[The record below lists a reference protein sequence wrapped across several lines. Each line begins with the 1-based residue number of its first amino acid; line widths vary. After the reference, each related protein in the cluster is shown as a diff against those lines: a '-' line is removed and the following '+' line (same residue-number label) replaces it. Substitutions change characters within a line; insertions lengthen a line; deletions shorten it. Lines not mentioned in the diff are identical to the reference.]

1 MMNNYKS
8 LTLNSI
14 YYAPEVLPELCLKK
28 LLNNSVPV
36 WERNVFD
43 FIQEWLNDEDFINI
57 KTSGSTGKPRTLS
70 LKKAW
75 MAYSAEKT
83 CDFFRLNNK
92 STALLC
98 LPASF
103 IAGRMMI
110 VRAFVSGCNLIL
122 KEPSGR
128 PFKDLPISID
138 FAAITPF
145 QLYQSLEDLGSGSP
159 VKTLIV
165 GGGEISHV
173 LERDIQKLPVEIH
186 ATYGMT
192 ETSSHIALRK
202 VNGRERSD
210 FYTVLGET
218 KISVDEN
225 SCLVIENPQ
234 LFDGVLKTNDVV
246 EIVNNRQFRW
256 KGRYDNII
264 NSGGI
269 KIQPEELE
277 NSISQ
282 IISVNFAI
290 SSIQDERLGEGVA
303 LVLEREGIAPE
314 EENKLIDEIRK
325 IVHHYSLPVRVFCI
339 PVFPKTP
346 TGKINRPELRRII
359 NKIR

>member
-1 MMNNYKS
+1 MNNYKC
-8 LTLNSI
+8 LNLSSI
-14 YYAPEVLPELCLKK
+14 NYDSEDLLNLCSEKI
-28 LLNNSVPV
+28 LNNSTPA
-36 WERNVFD
+36 WERSIYE
-43 FIQEWLNDEDFINI
+43 FIREWLDDKDFINI

-75 MAYSAEKT
+75 MAYSAKNT
-83 CDFFRLNNK
+83 CDYFRLNNK
-92 STALLC
+92 SNALLC
-98 LPASF
+98 LPASY

-145 QLYQSLEDLGSGSP
+145 QLYQSLEDLGPDST
-159 VKTLIV
+159 VKKLIV
-165 GGGEISHV
+165 GGGEISYA
-173 LERDIQKLPVEIH
+173 LERKIQKLPVDIY

-192 ETSSHIALRK
+192 ETSSHIALRRT
-202 VNGRERSD
+202 NGKEKSD
-210 FYTVLGET
+210 MYTVLGET
-218 KISVDEN
+218 KISADEN
-225 SCLVIENPQ
+225 SCLVIENPR

-246 EIVNNRQFRW
+246 EIVSDNQFRW

-264 NSGGI
+264 NSGGL

-290 SSIQDERLGEGVA
+290 SSVPDDRLGERVV
-303 LVLEREGIAPE
+303 LVLEQESIAPE
-314 EENKLIDEIRK
+314 EEKKLLDEIK
-325 IVHHYSLPVRVFCI
+325 KAGHSYSLPARIFCI
-339 PVFPKTP
+339 PVFPETP

-359 NKIR
+359 NKMS